1 MSPIDYYFL
10 AFSRWNDFK
19 GRSNRPEY
27 WHFFWVNLVV
37 SMLLGLVDSALTLIS
52 PSVAQVGNLY
62 SLLVILPNVA
72 VTVRRMHD
80 IGKSPLILII
90 YAIIS
95 TLPFVGLMYL
105 VGFDAEALFGNPDGP
120 YFNYAMAW
128 VALVGLLSLYF
139 VYLFAQKG
147 DAGDNAYGPPSP
159 HVNPQGQK
167 EEKEENREIPLHRE

>member
-52 PSVAQVGNLY
+52 PGVAQVGNLY

-80 IGKSPLILII
+80 IGKSPLLLLIYLVI
-90 YAIIS
+90 TAV
-95 TLPFVGLMYL
+95 PFWGLMYL
-105 VGFDAEALFGNPDGP
+105 VGFDAEALFGNPEGP
-120 YFNYAMAW
+120 YFSYAMVW
-128 VALVGLLSLYF
+128 LVLVSVLSLYF
-139 VYLFAQKG
+139 IYLFALKG

-159 HVNPQGQK
+159 HVNSPSRKAEQA
-167 EEKEENREIPLHRE
+167 